1 MGWGGPGMGR
11 STSLRGVPYRTRAE
25 SNAWPRH
32 ARRRVCRP
40 IRHINRPKLVQWSNT
55 GRDLPSTDRDEAGA
69 AARTGAGR
77 CRRAAACGA
86 GRAARGTAPGTGAA
100 GSGGPFAGG
109 EGGACPAR
117 DAQSAVDG
125 AGQRPVL
132 RGGDDPAGLP
142 GRAAVRLVPHRVRG
156 AVRAGESAHRA
167 LGAPG
172 RPADR
177 PRRRADRLRR
187 GPGARGGE
195 RGRRSRRTADG
206 DRDRAGHRGRVAVRR
221 DAGRRV
227 DRDRPPDPADAAP
240 GRRRPQPAPA

>member
-55 GRDLPSTDRDEAGA
+55 GRDLPSTDRDEAG
-69 AARTGAGR
+69 RRCPHRGGAVPSRGR
-77 CRRAAACGA
+77 L
-86 GRAARGTAPGTGAA
+86 RG
-100 GSGGPFAGG
+100 GSGRPRDGARNRCGRLRGPFAGG